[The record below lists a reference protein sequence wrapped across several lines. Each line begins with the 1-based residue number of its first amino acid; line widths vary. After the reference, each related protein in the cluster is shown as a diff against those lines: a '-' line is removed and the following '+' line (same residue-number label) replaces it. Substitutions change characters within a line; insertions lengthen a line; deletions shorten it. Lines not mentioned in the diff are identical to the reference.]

1 MEYEIKR
8 FNIWSMVKIV
18 FIIFLI
24 IGFLISLFYVVILIL
39 IQSFA
44 GSLELGG
51 FENELMAI
59 SCVAGIFIVLFFT
72 IFYAVFVS
80 VFCAFF
86 LGLYNIIAGWLG
98 GIKFT
103 MDRELSETPV
113 KEISTEQI

>member
-8 FNIWSMVKIV
+8 FNIWSVIKII

-24 IGFLISLFYVVILIL
+24 IGFLISSFYVVILLL
-39 IQSFA
+39 IQTFV
-44 GSLELGG
+44 GSIGLGG

-59 SCVAGIFIVLFFT
+59 SGVAGIFIVLFFT

-80 VFCAFF
+80 VFCALI
-86 LGLYNIIAGWLG
+86 LGLYNIIAGSLG

-103 MDRELSETPV
+103 IDREISETS
-113 KEISTEQI
+113 EIKISPEQT